1 MQRATSAYGL
11 EQPKRVPPVHQCAAT
26 ELLTEEIVS
35 RDERKALTDTA
46 KTLQTN
52 RRRPSVLR
60 SSDKVAIVVSSG
72 CLAELT

>member
-11 EQPKRVPPVHQCAAT
+11 EQPKRVPPVHQGAAT

-46 KTLQTN
+46 KTLQTS
-52 RRRPSVLR
+52 RRPSVLR

>member
-46 KTLQTN
+46 KTLQTS
-52 RRRPSVLR
+52 RRPSVLR
-60 SSDKVAIVVSSG
+60 SSDKVVIVVSAG
-72 CLAELT
+72 CVAELT